1 MGNLLVPAENGQQ
14 SHSEVALKD
23 SGEGKSASNTP
34 DDLLRVEEQM
44 TLGETIPGQWPMAW
58 PPD

>member
-44 TLGETIPGQWPMAW
+44 TLGETILGQWPMA
-58 PPD
+58 